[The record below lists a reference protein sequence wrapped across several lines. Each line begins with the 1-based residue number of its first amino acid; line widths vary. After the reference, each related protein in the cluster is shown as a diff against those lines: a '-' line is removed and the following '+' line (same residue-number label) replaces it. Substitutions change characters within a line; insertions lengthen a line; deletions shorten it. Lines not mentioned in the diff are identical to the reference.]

1 MDCPNCGKPLK
12 QGDAFCTHCGNS
24 APPEPQ
30 ASSTCP
36 SCGAPLAE
44 DAAFCTACGAKRDE
58 RASDAASAPSAET
71 TVRRC
76 KSCGAVLDADARFC
90 TECGATEFVEAAE
103 AVETVKPAVPAAATP
118 AATAMPAAATTAVI
132 DEQAK
137 TQALDSLG
145 VPATTQVMP
154 PVSQPAA
161 RPATQPA
168 TNYVAPPAPQKTRS
182 KKPMIIAIVVVIVI
196 LALVGG
202 LAAYHF
208 AGPGLPFLSKESSAK
223 GSQSAAATPTTTTL
237 DATFTGE
244 GYSAEFGT
252 PVAVEIKGTTTEES
266 ASFQE
271 TFYIDGTGKVEVP
284 LGSYT
289 ATPLASPF
297 NADGGMYSF
306 EPTSIA
312 FVVSATGSSEPLK
325 WTLKPLAADALTPEM
340 INAAGQ
346 AAIDGGVAQSDVDS
360 LKQKATALRDQA
372 SAQKDADAKAKAE
385 AEAKNSAN
393 TWYVCAS
400 DFVTLRASKST
411 NATAIVRINVREP
424 VTYIGDAGGGWSEVE
439 YNGKRGYV
447 LTRFISK
454 DPNAPLDYGDV

>member
-24 APPEPQ
+24 VPPEPQ

-58 RASDAASAPSAET
+58 SASDAASAPSAEA

-76 KSCGAVLDADARFC
+76 KSCGAVVDADARFC

-103 AVETVKPAVPAAATP
+103 AVETAKPAPTP
-118 AATAMPAAATTAVI
+118 APAPAPASAPVASVI

-137 TQALDSLG
+137 TQALDSLAA
-145 VPATTQVMP
+145 PATTQVMP
-154 PVSQPAA
+154 PVSQPA
-161 RPATQPA
+161 TQSA
-168 TNYVAPPAPQKTRS
+168 TNYVAPPVPQKNRS
-182 KKPMIIAIVVVIVI
+182 KKPMVIAIVVVVVI

-208 AGPGLPFLSKESSAK
+208 AGPGLPFLGKESSAK
-223 GSQSAAATPTTTTL
+223 SSQSAAATSTTTSL
-237 DATFTGE
+237 DVTFTGE
-244 GYSAEFGT
+244 DYSAEFGT
-252 PVAVEIKGTTTEES
+252 PVALEIKGTTTEES

-297 NADGGMYSF
+297 NANGGMYGF
-306 EPTSIA
+306 DPTSIA

-325 WTLKPLAADALTPEM
+325 WTLKPLAADALTPEV

-360 LKQKATALRDQA
+360 LKQKAMALRDQA
-372 SAQKDADAKAKAE
+372 SAQKDAQAKADAE
-385 AEAKNSAN
+385 AEAKKASN